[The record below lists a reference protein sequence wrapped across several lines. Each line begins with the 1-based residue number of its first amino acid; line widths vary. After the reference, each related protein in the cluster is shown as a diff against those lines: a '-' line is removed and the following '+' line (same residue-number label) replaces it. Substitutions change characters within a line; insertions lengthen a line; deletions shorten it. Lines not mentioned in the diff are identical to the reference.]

1 MKNHLEPHRAL
12 LTRAASTGLPD
23 SIDGT
28 SDIPIAVLRELV
40 EDGYIN
46 AVNAQSFGGSCYLQ
60 ARITVSGREY
70 LNALDERHEATSLK
84 GRSKKFLLLIIGW
97 LAGVASSIAVALA
110 TKFL

>member
-1 MKNHLEPHRAL
+1 MKDHLEPHRAL
-12 LTRAASTGLPD
+12 LAKAATTGLPD
-23 SIDGT
+23 NLDRK
-28 SDIPIAVLRELV
+28 SDIPMGALQELV

-46 AVNAQSFGGSCYLQ
+46 AIDAQSMDGPCYLQ

-70 LNALDERHEATSLK
+70 LNVLDERNEAASLK
-84 GRSKKFLLLIIGW
+84 GRSKKFLLLAIGW